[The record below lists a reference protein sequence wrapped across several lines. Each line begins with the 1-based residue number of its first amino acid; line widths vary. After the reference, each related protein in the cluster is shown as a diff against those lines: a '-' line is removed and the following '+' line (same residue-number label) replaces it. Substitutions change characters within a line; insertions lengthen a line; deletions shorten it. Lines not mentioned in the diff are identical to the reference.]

1 MAKHN
6 KRHSSRKSR
15 SRKSHTRKTHRKQHG
30 GGDGYFATNEA
41 APIPTASGAPLEAHT
56 SVSFCGWDN
65 GRVAPAIN
73 PTMMSQFGGRRL
85 RRRSQKQRGGGCG
98 SCGSFPPAIQQGG
111 GGCGVV
117 YPPATQRGGVVTQK
131 GGGSGNGGFGF
142 QLDNTLGKVYHS
154 LPVGPCPPV
163 PVANALPQRGGAAV
177 DDYGI
182 VSYKTGYGY
191 NESSPV
197 STPSAHYLNQISYDR
212 TCGQTGGRRHKRR
225 THRHRRR

>member
-6 KRHSSRKSR
+6 KRHSRRKSR
-15 SRKSHTRKTHRKQHG
+15 KTRKQRG

-41 APIPTASGAPLEAHT
+41 APIPTASGAPLAAHT

-73 PTMMSQFGGRRL
+73 PTMMSQFGGRR
-85 RRRSQKQRGGGCG
+85 SQKQKGGGCG

-142 QLDNTLGKVYHS
+142 VLDNSLGKVYHS

-191 NESSPV
+191 NDTSPV
-197 STPSAHYLNQISYDR
+197 STSSAHYLNQISYDR
-212 TCGQTGGRRHKRR
+212 TCGQTGGKRKNRKTRKSRKSQKGRRRH
-225 THRHRRR
+225 

>member
-1 MAKHN
+1 MAKQH
-6 KRHSSRKSR
+6 KRHSRRKSR
-15 SRKSHTRKTHRKQHG
+15 KTRKQRG

-41 APIPTASGAPLEAHT
+41 APIPTASGAPLAAHT

-73 PTMMSQFGGRRL
+73 PTMMSQFGGRR
-85 RRRSQKQRGGGCG
+85 RRSQKQKGGACGGGCG
-98 SCGSFPPAIQQGG
+98 APMQTGG

-117 YPPATQRGGVVTQK
+117 YPPQTQR

-142 QLDNTLGKVYHS
+142 VLDNSLGKVYDRLS
-154 LPVGPCPPV
+154 VGRCPPA
-163 PVANALPQRGGAAV
+163 PMANSLPQRGGAAV
-177 DDYGI
+177 DDFGI

-212 TCGQTGGRRHKRR
+212 TCGQTGGKRKKRKSRKSRRSRR
-225 THRHRRR
+225 QH

>member
-1 MAKHN
+1 MAKHSR
-6 KRHSSRKSR
+6 RHSHKRRRHSQRR
-15 SRKSHTRKTHRKQHG
+15 RTQRG
-30 GGDGYFATNEA
+30 GGDGYFSINMG
-41 APIPTASGAPLEAHT
+41 APLSTASGAPLESRAP
-56 SVSFCGWDN
+56 VSFCGWDN

-73 PTMMSQFGGRRL
+73 PTMMSQFGGRR
-85 RRRSQKQRGGGCG
+85 RRSRKQRGGACGGGCG
-98 SCGSFPPAIQQGG
+98 APMQTGG

-117 YPPATQRGGVVTQK
+117 YPPATQK

-154 LPVGPCPPV
+154 LSVGACPPA
-163 PVANALPQRGGAAV
+163 PVENSLTQRGGAAV

-191 NESSPV
+191 DTSSAV

-212 TCGQTGGRRHKRR
+212 TCGQTGGRRRR
-225 THRHRRR
+225 SRHNRRSHRRR